1 MILFFLALSVV
12 LFYSMS
18 RRAATFHNQVI
29 EGLSRG
35 IVITSFAA
43 YLGFSLSLIGRNTR
57 FEHTK
62 AEYNYLKYIV
72 ENCEV
77 KAEDQ
82 VESIYFYIE
91 KDVMDMNNTISEHKA
106 GSESFLFSLWY
117 SAEIGELETIAL
129 KQH

>member
-18 RRAATFHNQVI
+18 RLGATFHNPVI

-35 IVITSFAA
+35 IVITSCAA

-57 FEHTK
+57 FEHTEE
-62 AEYNYLKYIV
+62 EYNYLKYIV

-77 KAEDQ
+77 KAEGQ